1 MEPAETLEPNLVRYS
16 SFNGISCFKC
26 DVEWTQYQA
35 RRQQQQERIRQRA
48 QQVKQLEEQRG
59 RLEAFIIKIRTKE
72 RVNQIKITRQDYK
85 ARNGIS
91 GTEEM
96 WTAECFSLDQ

>member
-1 MEPAETLEPNLVRYS
+1 MVRYDASFTVLEPTAAEVQWKLH
-16 SFNGISCFKC
+16 
-26 DVEWTQYQA
+26 QA

-48 QQVKQLEEQRG
+48 QQVKQLEEQRE

-72 RVNQIKITRQDYK
+72 RADQVKITRQDYK
-85 ARNGIS
+85 ARNSIS

-96 WTAECFSLDQ
+96 HERYGRLNALA